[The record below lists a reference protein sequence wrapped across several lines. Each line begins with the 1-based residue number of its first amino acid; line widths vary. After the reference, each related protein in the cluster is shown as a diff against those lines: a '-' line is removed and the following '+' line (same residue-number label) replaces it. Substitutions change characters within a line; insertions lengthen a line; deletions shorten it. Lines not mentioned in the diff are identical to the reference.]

1 MVVEVL
7 RLTVLPRSQGTTEEW
22 EVEDNRLGWRD
33 SPSWELFRSPR
44 DRDTDSDNDNKTI
57 K

>member
-1 MVVEVL
+1 MFSMTVVA
-7 RLTVLPRSQGTTEEW
+7 RSQGTVEEW
-22 EVEDNRLGWRD
+22 EVEDNRVGWQD
-33 SPSWELFRSPR
+33 SPSWDLFRSPRDR